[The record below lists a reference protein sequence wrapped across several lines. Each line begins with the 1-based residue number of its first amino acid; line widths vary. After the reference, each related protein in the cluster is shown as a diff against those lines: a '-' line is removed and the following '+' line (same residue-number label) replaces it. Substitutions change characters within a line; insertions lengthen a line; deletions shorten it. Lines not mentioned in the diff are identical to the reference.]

1 MSYYPE
7 QEQEYEFYA
16 DPTMSAQ
23 MMPTAAPMMA
33 TAGPTATINQAATAT
48 GTVSP
53 NRWDS
58 MKRNFRGQN
67 GRRNTLLTVI
77 LLLLLVCLAWYLY
90 KNSNEVD
97 VNTVK
102 FQRFRFRR

>member
-16 DPTMSAQ
+16 DPTTAAP

-33 TAGPTATINQAATAT
+33 TAAPMMATAAPMK
-48 GTVSP
+48 SD
-53 NRWDS
+53 RWNS
-58 MKRNFRGQN
+58 MKRHFRGQN
-67 GRRNTLLTVI
+67 GRRNTLLTVVV
-77 LLLLLVCLAWYLY
+77 LLLLVCLAWYLY
-90 KNSNEVD
+90 KHSNEVD